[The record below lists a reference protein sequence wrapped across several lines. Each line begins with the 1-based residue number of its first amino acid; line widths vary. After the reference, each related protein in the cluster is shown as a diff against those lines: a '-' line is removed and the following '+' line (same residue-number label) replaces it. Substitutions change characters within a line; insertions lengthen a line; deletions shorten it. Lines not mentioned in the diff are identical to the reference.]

1 MKLVIY
7 QKQLLLIILF
17 FCISLHSYAQKSIQ
31 VHKVTTPISIDGV
44 ANELDWNTHKVMGNF
59 IQTQPNNGKPAT
71 RKTEIAVLYDDRYL
85 YVLGIMHVAN
95 KDEINRQLSA
105 RDDIGNADAFAVQID
120 PFGETREGYDFTVT
134 AANVQTDVKLS
145 QNNSYDNFN
154 VVWESAVKLYNDKWI
169 AELKIPFNS
178 IRFPKEAMTNFK
190 INFQRIASK
199 LNEESFWSPIRPEID
214 GYLNQFGNLEGLPKI
229 APPLNL
235 SFYPFVSVVNE
246 KSPDGEQ
253 KTSFNGGLDVKYV
266 HDNSYTLDV
275 SLIPDFSQALSDN
288 QVFNLSPFEI
298 RFNENRQFFIEGT
311 EIFDK
316 GNYLYTRRIGG
327 EPIGK
332 NRISLDEGEEIVEN
346 PVTSNI
352 LNLVKITGK
361 SSKGFSIG
369 VLNGITAKSEATI
382 RNKSTNEFRKEE
394 TNPFTNYNALVLDQT
409 LKNNSSI
416 TFLNNS
422 VWRNGNTYD
431 SNLSAL
437 LFRGYTKNRT
447 YSMYLKKAISQK
459 YYSDQKAEFGHQ
471 YYASVSKV
479 SGNWTGGISANIYD
493 EKFDNNDFGFL
504 SRNNQFSL
512 RANINYKNNNPKNW
526 FNQYTIGINHSQ
538 RYYYSLFE
546 KEQAYYKLEGD
557 ATFKN
562 NSVVFGSF
570 AYIEKRQDFFEP
582 RTKDRNFNKPAQLE
596 YFAEYQTNRNKNFSF
611 AGYGVYI
618 KTLNSDIFSDQFI
631 TGYGLRGQLGQHVSL
646 YFSQDFNNTPSNAGF
661 ATRENGDI
669 IFGKRS
675 VKELTNTFEASYAVY
690 SKLSM
695 NIRMRHYWIQVD
707 YDDQF
712 SLNTQ
717 GDLVRNSYNINPDT
731 FDDNFNSF
739 TIDYTAR
746 WQFAPASELSF
757 NYKLGAKLFNND
769 VNSGYGTNLK
779 NTLQQDN
786 SNTISLKMTYFLD
799 FNKLRKLY

>member
-1 MKLVIY
+1 MKHLTIY
-7 QKQLLLIILF
+7 YVFLF
-17 FCISLHSYAQKSIQ
+17 FSVSLYAQKTIQ
-31 VHKVTTPISIDGV
+31 IHKVTSPITIDGV
-44 ANELDWNTHKVMGNF
+44 ADEADWKQHAEAGNF
-59 IQTQPNNGKPAT
+59 IQTRPDNGKAST
-71 RKTEIAVLYDDRYL
+71 RKTEIAVLYDDSYL

-95 KDEINRQLSA
+95 KEEISKQLTA
-105 RDDIGNADAFAVQID
+105 RDNTGNADVFALQID

-134 AANVQTDVKLS
+134 AANVQTDLKLS
-145 QNNSYDNFN
+145 QNNSYENFN
-154 VVWESAVKLYNDKWI
+154 VVWDSEVKLYDDKWI
-169 AELKIPFNS
+169 VEFKIPFNS
-178 IRFPKEAMTNFK
+178 IRFPKEAMDNFK
-190 INFQRIASK
+190 INFQRVSTK
-199 LNEESFWSPIRPEID
+199 LNEESYWNPIKPEVD
-214 GYLNQFGNLEGLPKI
+214 GFLNQFGSLEGLPKI
-229 APPLNL
+229 TPPLNL

-246 KSPDGEQ
+246 KSPDGTS
-253 KTSFNGGLDVKYV
+253 KTSLNGGLDVKYV

-288 QVFNLSPFEI
+288 QIFNLSPFEV

-316 GNYLYTRRIGG
+316 GGYLYTRRIGG
-327 EPIGK
+327 VPINK
-332 NRISLDEGEEIVEN
+332 NNIELSENEEIVKN
-346 PVTSNI
+346 PIASNI
-352 LNLVKITGK
+352 INLVKVTGK

-382 RNKSTNEFRKEE
+382 QNTETNEFRNEQ

-422 VWRNGNTYD
+422 VWRSGKDYD
-431 SNLSAL
+431 SNFSAL

-447 YSMYLKKAISQK
+447 YSVYVKKAVSQK
-459 YYSDQKAEFGHQ
+459 YFSDQKDEFGHQ
-471 YYASVSKV
+471 YYAYLSKV
-479 SGNWTGGISANIYD
+479 SGNWRGGISANLYD
-493 EKFDNNDFGFL
+493 DKFDNNDFGFL
-504 SRNNQFSL
+504 PRNNQFSV
-512 RANINYKNNNPKNW
+512 RANINYQNNNPKKW
-526 FNQYTIGINHSQ
+526 FNQYSVGIDHSQ

-546 KEQAYYKLEGD
+546 KEFAYYKLQGD

-562 NSVVFGSF
+562 NSVFFGSF
-570 AYIEKRQDFFEP
+570 AFIEKRQDFFEP

-611 AGYGVYI
+611 AGYAVYV
-618 KTLNSDIFSDQFI
+618 KTLNSAIFSDEFI
-631 TGYGLRGQLGQHVSL
+631 AGYGLRGQLGQHISL
-646 YFSQDFNNTPSNAGF
+646 YFSQDVTNIPSNAGF
-661 ATRENGDI
+661 VTRENNDL

-675 VKELTNTFEASYAVY
+675 VKELTNTFEASYAIY

-695 NIRMRHYWIQVD
+695 NLRVRHYWIQVD

-717 GDLVRNSYNINPDT
+717 GNLDRNNYTIDPND

-757 NYKLGAKLFNND
+757 NYKLGANLFNNQI
-769 VNSGYGTNLK
+769 NSGYGTNLK

-799 FNKLRKLY
+799 FNQLRKL

>member
-1 MKLVIY
+1 MKPSIN
-7 QKQLLLIILF
+7 QKQFLYIVLF
-17 FCISLHSYAQKSIQ
+17 LCFSLKNYGQKTIQ
-31 VHKVTTPISIDGV
+31 AHKITTKISIDGV
-44 ANELDWNTHKVMGNF
+44 ADEIDWKQHAIAGNF
-59 IQTQPNNGKPAT
+59 IQTRPDNGKNSVRNT
-71 RKTEIAVLYDDRYL
+71 QVAVLYDESYL
-85 YVLGIMHVAN
+85 YVLGVMYVKN
-95 KDEINRQLSA
+95 KEEINSQLSA
-105 RDDIGNADAFAVQID
+105 RDATGNADVFAIQID

-134 AANVQTDVKLS
+134 AAGVQSDIKLS
-145 QNNSYDNFN
+145 QNNSYSNFN
-154 VVWESAVKLYNDKWI
+154 VVWESAVKLYDDKWI

-178 IRFPKEAMTNFK
+178 IRFPKEMMDNFK

-199 LNEESFWSPIRPEID
+199 LNEESFWSPIKPEVD
-214 GYLNQFGNLEGLPKI
+214 GYLNQFGKLEGLPKI
-229 APPLNL
+229 MPPLNL

-246 KSPDGEQ
+246 KSPDGQ
-253 KTSFNGGLDVKYV
+253 SKTTLNGGLDVKYV

-288 QVFNLSPFEI
+288 QIFNLSPFEV

-327 EPIGK
+327 VPINK
-332 NRISLDEGEEIVEN
+332 NRISLAEDEEIVEN
-346 PVTSNI
+346 PIASNI

-382 RNKSTNEFRKEE
+382 RNTTTNEFRKAQ

-422 VWRNGNTYD
+422 VLRSGKDYD

-437 LFRGYTKNRT
+437 LFRGYTKKRT
-447 YSMYLKKAISQK
+447 YSLYVKKAVSQK
-459 YYSDQKAEFGHQ
+459 YFSDQKNEFGHQ
-471 YYASVSKV
+471 YYAYVSKV
-479 SGNWTGGISANIYD
+479 SGNWIGGVSANLYD

-504 SRNNQFSL
+504 SRNNQFSV
-512 RANINYKNNNPKNW
+512 RANLNYRNNNPKKW
-526 FNQYTIGINHSQ
+526 FNQYTIGIDHSQ

-546 KEQAYYKLEGD
+546 KEFAYYKLQGD

-582 RTKDRNFNKPAQLE
+582 RTKDRNFKKPAQLE

-611 AGYGVYI
+611 AGYVVYV
-618 KTLNSDIFSDQFI
+618 KTLNSDIFSDEFI
-631 TGYGLRGQLGQHVSL
+631 AGYGLRAQLGQHVSL
-646 YFSQDFNNTPSNAGF
+646 YFSQDLTNIPSNAGF
-661 ATRENGDI
+661 VTRENDDL

-675 VKELTNTFEASYAVY
+675 IQELTNTFEASYAVY

-695 NIRMRHYWIQVD
+695 NLRVRHYWIQVD

-712 SLNTQ
+712 ALNNQ
-717 GDLVRNSYNINPDT
+717 GNLDRNNYTIDPDI

-739 TIDYTAR
+739 TVDYTAR

-757 NYKLGAKLFNND
+757 NYKLGANLFNNQID
-769 VNSGYGTNLK
+769 SGYGTNLK

-799 FNKLRKLY
+799 FNQLRKL